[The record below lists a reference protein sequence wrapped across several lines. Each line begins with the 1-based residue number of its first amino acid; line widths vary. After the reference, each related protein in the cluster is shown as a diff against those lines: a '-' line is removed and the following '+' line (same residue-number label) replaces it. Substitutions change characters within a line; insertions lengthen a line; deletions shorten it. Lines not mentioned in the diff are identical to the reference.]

1 MESTFEFACYALA
14 ILFILWL
21 RYTPETAQALV
32 TEPTEQTEMTEEIA
46 IEETFPV
53 SISDPWEESVTAT
66 PATRQWIATVKPQAT
81 RPVLALCPA
90 KDEPKVEPVKP
101 VAAPTTSTIQTE
113 TDLQKL
119 DAGKLRKLCTE
130 YGIKWRNAH
139 GKNRHATKTEMVSQ
153 LELLNLGANCA
164 SQQRFAIA

>member
-66 PATRQWIATVKPQAT
+66 PATRQWVATVKPQPVK
-81 RPVLALCPA
+81 PVLVLCPA
-90 KDEPKVEPVKP
+90 KEEIQPEPAV
-101 VAAPTTSTIQTE
+101 PTTSTIQTE
-113 TDLQKL
+113 TDLNKL

-139 GKNRHATKTEMVSQ
+139 GKNRHASKTEMVSQ
-153 LELLNLGANCA
+153 LEPLNLGATA
-164 SQQRFAIA
+164 